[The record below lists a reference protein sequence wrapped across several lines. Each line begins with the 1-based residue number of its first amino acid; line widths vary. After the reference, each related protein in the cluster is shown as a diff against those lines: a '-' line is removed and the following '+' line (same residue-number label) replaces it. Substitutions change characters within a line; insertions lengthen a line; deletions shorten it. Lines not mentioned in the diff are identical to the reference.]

1 MRTGRLANVVR
12 RNPPPATVWNT
23 PTDAETIKPF
33 RFRGGRR
40 GCLLLHG
47 FAGTPPE
54 VRELGQYLGNHGFDA
69 MGPLLA
75 GHGETPESMARTRW
89 TDWARSAQH
98 ALDRLRADCRE
109 VFVGGQ
115 SMGATMALHL
125 AANNPDVRGVIAI
138 AAMGS
143 PRFFPDWRLRVI
155 KWWKYVE
162 RWHVPA
168 GDSDLGD
175 PARLMVLHSYA
186 RRPSACIE
194 SLMQFV
200 QVVERELPTI
210 RVPTLLLQG
219 RRDRTVPVQNAPFIL
234 DRLGTP
240 DKQLIWFE
248 RSGHAVTVDLER
260 DQLHR
265 TVLGWLEAH

>member
-1 MRTGRLANVVR
+1 MALRSTPR
-12 RNPPPATVWNT
+12 PPVWNT

-33 RFRGGRR
+33 RFRGGTR

-54 VRELGQYLGNHGFDA
+54 MRELGEFLAANGYDA
-69 MGPLLA
+69 MGPVMA
-75 GHGETPESMARTRW
+75 GHGETPEAMARTRW

-109 VFVGGQ
+109 VFVAGQ
-115 SMGATMALHL
+115 SLGGTMALHL
-125 AANNPDVRGVIAI
+125 GANNPDLRGTIPI
-138 AAMGS
+138 AAMGT

-155 KWWKYVE
+155 RWWKYVAP
-162 RWHVPA
+162 WHVPA
-168 GDSDLGD
+168 RESDLGD
-175 PARLMVLHSYA
+175 PDRLLALHSYA

-194 SLMQFV
+194 SLMQFIR
-200 QVVERELPTI
+200 VVERELPSI
-210 RVPTLLLQG
+210 RVPTLLLYG
-219 RRDRTVPVQNAPFIL
+219 RRDRTVPVQNAAFIL
-234 DRLGTP
+234 DRLGAA

-260 DQLHR
+260 EEVNR
-265 TVLGWLEAH
+265 TVLRWLESH